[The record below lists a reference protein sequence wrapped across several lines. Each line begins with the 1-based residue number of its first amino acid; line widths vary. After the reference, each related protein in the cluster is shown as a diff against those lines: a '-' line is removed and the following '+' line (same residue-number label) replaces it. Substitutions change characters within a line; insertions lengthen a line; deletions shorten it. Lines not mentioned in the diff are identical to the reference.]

1 MTLAEK
7 LRLQI
12 IRVQIRLNSLGLY
25 NGQITGTLDQ
35 DTRTA
40 LKLFQKV
47 KNLPESGQMTTP
59 TLNALGIPAVK

>member
-25 NGQITGTLDQ
+25 NGQINGTLDSE
-35 DTRTA
+35 TRTA

-47 KNLPESGQMTTP
+47 KSLPESGQMTTP
-59 TLNALGIPAVK
+59 TLNALGIPAVR